1 MAPAIAAALISA
13 APAALKGIQGL
24 LQGAK
29 GSKLAKKN
37 IRPTYEIPQE
47 FQQNLAIAENMGRV
61 GLPQQQYTQGLQNI
75 QRSQTAGLRQLG
87 RMGRGGSVAGLAR
100 AGMDATLGLDVADAN
115 ARMSNQRAAMGYRSQ
130 IGQQQLAKQQ
140 YDKFG
145 RYEED
150 AAAAEALKGA
160 GRQNVMGGLSDLA
173 NIGMTAMAYGDL
185 GGGKGK
191 VPTSK
196 TALLPKLN
204 PQDYLNK
211 LGMPNPKTTMPMSGF
226 PFQGFGGMSNQ
237 QKILQKFKGFKG

>member
-87 RMGRGGSVAGLAR
+87 RMGRGGNVAGLAR

-160 GRQNVMGGLSDLA
+160 GRQNVMGAFSDLSRV
-173 NIGMTAMAYGDL
+173 GLTYM
-185 GGGKGK
+185 GGGR
-191 VPTSK
+191 
-196 TALLPKLN
+196 N
-204 PQDYLNK
+204 PYGNNYPQI
-211 LGMPNPKTTMPMSGF
+211 S
-226 PFQGFGGMSNQ
+226 
-237 QKILQKFKGFKG
+237 